1 MIIKNEKHFKE
12 YSLNNYVNPH
22 CLSLTEFENDIKTI
36 FLIKRLF
43 KKFLLG
49 NEINPII
56 LMNLFVS
63 LRNVFP
69 DETVFEEILIYKIE
83 DYYYGNLKSVL
94 MSLTHKIGSEE
105 LLQTT
110 ANKKMMMLLNEIK
123 YKYIYN

>member
-1 MIIKNEKHFKE
+1 MIIKNEKYFKE
-12 YSLNNYVNPH
+12 YCINNYINPH
-22 CLSLTEFENDIKTI
+22 CLSMTEFENDIKTI

-94 MSLTHKIGSEE
+94 ISLNHKIGSDE

-110 ANKKMMMLLNEIK
+110 ANKKMLMLLNEIK